1 MSTNG
6 SAIVNHASQQAAD
19 SPTEELKA
27 KPVARVRMVQAV
39 IAQGDKV
46 CAVRRRN
53 FWELPGT
60 LTRASGDGEE
70 EDVEACL
77 ARGIEECLAVKVV
90 ESFKLYEGPNTS
102 VFAVGVATP
111 SVPRKTALMKA
122 WLTPDEL
129 VLNSERPELMK
140 TVFAAAARATVT
152 LSNVISKLKDGRVL
166 YAIMYDTFDGKK
178 WTPHDPHYVHAL
190 SAEDA
195 REQFVQTI
203 PQELGGIQKINIV
216 GVAPAIGFEEKEEG
230 VLLG

>member
-1 MSTNG
+1 MSSNG
-6 SAIVNHASQQAAD
+6 ILNHQAQQAAD
-19 SPTEELKA
+19 TPAAPETA

-53 FWELPGT
+53 FWELPGA
-60 LTRASGDGEE
+60 LTRSAGEGEE
-70 EDVEACL
+70 EAAEDCL
-77 ARGIEECLAVKVV
+77 ARAVDECLGGVKIV
-90 ESFKLYEGPNTS
+90 ESFRLYEGPNTT
-102 VFAVGVATP
+102 VYAVGIATP

-129 VLNSERPELMK
+129 VTNSERPELMK
-140 TVFAAAARATVT
+140 VVFQAMGRAAVT

-178 WTPHDPHYVHAL
+178 WTPHDPHYVHAMTP
-190 SAEDA
+190 EDA

-203 PQELGGIQKINIV
+203 PQELGGIKKINIV